1 LTSPYLA
8 LPHGTEPLD
17 HARSLARSHDGFV
30 TSGLVTGAVRAVVQD
45 SWRRSREKGVDPDA
59 VLPPVELEGAELE
72 DYRDAHPLAA
82 VLPVIRRLLVED
94 AVDCDLLV
102 AVSDEFGRLLWVEGA
117 PGLRT
122 RAEGMNFLAG
132 ARWSEDYAGTNAPGT
147 ALALDHGVQIFAHEH
162 YSRIVQ
168 PWSCTAAPIHDPST
182 GRIVGVL
189 DVTGGDLVATPQ
201 SMALVQAAVHAVE
214 TELRLQAITARPA
227 GRIRRATRHATRNA
241 VATRRLDVLGVD
253 HGVLHLGGES
263 RTLSQRHSEILL
275 LLSTHPQGLTTE
287 QLALELHADDL
298 PLVTVRAEMSR
309 LRGVLGDLAPTSRP
323 YRLPQPLE
331 SDAAHLDAALRS
343 GDVVPAVRAYRGAV
357 LPHSD
362 APGVVRI
369 RRRLHDRLRA
379 AVLGSGDVP
388 LLLEWGDGPGA
399 DDSEVWTTALR
410 LLTAGSPQHALA
422 RLRLAALDEEFGI
435 PSPR

>member
-1 LTSPYLA
+1 MSSPYLA
-8 LPHGTEPLD
+8 LPLGSQPQDLSRSVARA
-17 HARSLARSHDGFV
+17 HAGFV
-30 TSGLVTGAVRAVVQD
+30 TSGLVSGAVRKVVQD
-45 SWRRSREKGVDPDA
+45 SWRRSRATGVDPDS
-59 VLPPVELEGAELE
+59 VLPPVDLEGEALE

-82 VLPVIRRLLVED
+82 VMPVIRRLLVDD

-102 AVSDEFGRLLWVEGA
+102 AVSDEVGRLLWVEGA
-117 PGLRT
+117 PGLRS
-122 RAEGMNFLAG
+122 RAESMNFMAG

-147 ALALDHGVQIFAHEH
+147 ALELDHGVQIFSHEH

-168 PWSCTAAPIHDPST
+168 PWSCTAAPIHDPAT

-214 TELRLQAITARPA
+214 TELRLQAMTVKPA
-227 GRIRRATRHATRNA
+227 SRIRRATRHA

-253 HGVLHLGGES
+253 HAVLNLGGVE

-287 QLALELHADDL
+287 QLAVELHADDL

-309 LRGVLGDLAPTSRP
+309 LRSALGDLAPTSRP

-331 SDAAHLDAALRS
+331 TDAANLDAALRA
-343 GDVVPAVRAYRGAV
+343 GEVGPAIAAYRGPV
-357 LPHSD
+357 LPHSE

-379 AVLGSGDVP
+379 AVLGSGDAA
-388 LLLEWGDGPGA
+388 LLLEWGEGGAGA
-399 DDSEVWTTALR
+399 DDADVWTAALR
-410 LLTAGSPQHALA
+410 LLPAGSAQHALA
-422 RLRLAALDEEFGI
+422 RMRLAALDEEFGV
-435 PSPR
+435 PAPR